1 MDLLHLTTS
10 RRNGTLTVSVAG
22 ELDIA
27 TTEQFRSHLLA
38 LLQEAGHSRRAD
50 TELVIEVSRLSF
62 IDAAGL
68 GILVSVQ
75 KPGRQP
81 AHPAAHRGRATEHA
95 PPAPHHRP
103 GPAPQL
109 TPAIPRL

>member
-1 MDLLHLTTS
+1 MDPLHLTTS
-10 RRNGTLTVSVAG
+10 RRDGTLTVSVAG

-38 LLQEAGHSRRAD
+38 LLQEAGRSRGAD

-75 KPGRQP
+75 NQAVNQRTRLHIKGV
-81 AHPAAHRGRATEHA
+81 
-95 PPAPHHRP
+95 PPNMR
-103 GPAPQL
+103 
-109 TPAIPRL
+109 RLLRITGLDRHLI

>member
-1 MDLLHLTTS
+1 MDPLHLTTS
-10 RRNGTLTVSVAG
+10 RRDGTLTVSVAG

-38 LLQEAGHSRRAD
+38 LLQEAGRSRGTD

-75 KPGRQP
+75 NQAVNQRTRLHIKGV
-81 AHPAAHRGRATEHA
+81 
-95 PPAPHHRP
+95 PPSMR
-103 GPAPQL
+103 
-109 TPAIPRL
+109 RLLRITGLDRHLI

>member
-75 KPGRQP
+75 NQAVNQRTRLHIEG
-81 AHPAAHRGRATEHA
+81 A
-95 PPAPHHRP
+95 PPNMR
-103 GPAPQL
+103 
-109 TPAIPRL
+109 RLLRITGLDQHLI

>member
-1 MDLLHLTTS
+1 MDPLHLTTS
-10 RRNGTLTVSVAG
+10 RRDGTLTVSVAG

-38 LLQEAGHSRRAD
+38 LLQEAGRSRRTD

-75 KPGRQP
+75 NQAVNQHTRLHIKGV
-81 AHPAAHRGRATEHA
+81 
-95 PPAPHHRP
+95 PPNMR
-103 GPAPQL
+103 
-109 TPAIPRL
+109 RLLRITGLDRHLI

>member
-1 MDLLHLTTS
+1 MDPLHLTTS
-10 RRNGTLTVSVAG
+10 RRKGTLTVSVAG

-38 LLQEAGHSRRAD
+38 LLQEAGRSRRAD
-50 TELVIEVSRLSF
+50 TELVIEMSRLSF

-75 KPGRQP
+75 NQAVNQRTRLHIQGV
-81 AHPAAHRGRATEHA
+81 
-95 PPAPHHRP
+95 PPNMR
-103 GPAPQL
+103 
-109 TPAIPRL
+109 RLLRITGLDQHLS

>member
-1 MDLLHLTTS
+1 MDPLHLTTS
-10 RRNGTLTVSVAG
+10 RRDGTLTVSVAG

-38 LLQEAGHSRRAD
+38 LLQEAGRSRGTD

-75 KPGRQP
+75 NQAVNQRTRLHIKGV
-81 AHPAAHRGRATEHA
+81 
-95 PPAPHHRP
+95 PPNMR
-103 GPAPQL
+103 
-109 TPAIPRL
+109 RLLRITGLDRHLI